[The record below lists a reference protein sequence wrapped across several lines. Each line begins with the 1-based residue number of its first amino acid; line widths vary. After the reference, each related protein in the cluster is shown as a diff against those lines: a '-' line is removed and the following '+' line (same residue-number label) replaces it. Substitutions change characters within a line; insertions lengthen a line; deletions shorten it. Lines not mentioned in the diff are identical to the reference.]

1 MRVRKI
7 FLWQSKALRTLSPAL
22 WVAAHVTLGGALLLS
37 LIAAGPI
44 RINTN
49 LFDILPA
56 STSLKGAATA
66 DKILSD
72 RTGRQVSVL
81 AASASFDE
89 AKRGAD
95 TFYQTFAENH
105 AVFESLSLYVDEA
118 VLSQFTAYLHEY
130 RYMLISEEDQRL
142 LETGASQSL
151 VEDALAQ
158 VFGAFTIS
166 SLDNLETDPFLL
178 ANRRMNRL
186 LASSLLSSGS
196 LSPHDGV
203 LAAQHDGLW
212 YVMIRGVLSAQG
224 VSLTNKAGAVPRIY
238 ATCAE
243 LAQPSL
249 HFVYSGIPFHSWE
262 SSSNAQRE
270 ISLISTVTLV
280 IILLLFLLVFRSLL
294 PALLSVLAAFI
305 SLAVA
310 TGMTLLVFREI
321 HVLTFVFGTTL
332 IGTCVDYSIHYFMH
346 WKKNFLLKT
355 GDAIR
360 AHIFRGVMMSFVS
373 TEICFV
379 ALLFAPFVILKQFAM
394 FSIAGLASSFLTVTC
409 LYPALPLKRGNA
421 PYQIRPPQRT
431 VGQNIRITFRLLT
444 LAALCTV
451 CIVVLVVLRDKVRTK
466 NDLSTLYRPSGAL
479 LESEKTAAMVLNQ
492 GSSGWY
498 FIVAGASVEE
508 TLEREEAL
516 RKRLDAE
523 IAADNLQSYLAA
535 SLFVPSTQ
543 TQKASYNAAQA
554 LTPLADAQLAAL
566 GFLPSAV
573 DAFSDDFASQKNHF
587 ITPDNTLALPAYL
600 RDVIATLW
608 IETTEACY
616 SCVLPLHTKD
626 QAAFRA
632 IAAELDGVFF
642 INKVKDI
649 GSELDTLTRIM
660 LTLFGVAYLV
670 IAIVVKCFYKWKE
683 TLRICA
689 VPFFMILATLAVF
702 ALAGIPLGFF
712 SVTGLV
718 LVFGLGLDYMFYL
731 TESAD
736 ATVSIRA
743 IQLSFA
749 TTALSFGALALSNFI
764 PVHIFGLSVL
774 TGLTAAFA
782 AGMLLNNQ
790 HL

>member
-1 MRVRKI
+1 M
-7 FLWQSKALRTLSPAL
+7 WQSKALKALSPAL
-22 WVAAHVTLGGALLLS
+22 WVAIHGALGGVFLLS
-37 LIAAGPI
+37 LIVAGPI
-44 RINTN
+44 RVNTN

-56 STSLKGAATA
+56 SASLKGAATA
-66 DKILSD
+66 DKMLSD
-72 RTGRQVSVL
+72 RTGRQVSLL
-81 AASASFDE
+81 AASADFDE

-95 TFYQTFAENH
+95 IFYQTFAENR

-118 VLSQFTAYLHEY
+118 VLAQFTAYLHEY
-130 RYMLISEEDQRL
+130 RYMLLSEEDQRL
-142 LETGASQSL
+142 LESGASERL
-151 VEDALAQ
+151 AEDALAQ
-158 VFGAFTIS
+158 VFGAFTLS
-166 SLDNLETDPFLL
+166 SLDNVESDPFLL
-178 ANRRMNRL
+178 ANRRMNRV

-196 LSPHDGV
+196 LAPRDGV
-203 LAAQHDGLW
+203 LAAQRDGLW

-238 ATCAE
+238 AACAE

-294 PALLSVLAAFI
+294 PALLSVVAALI
-305 SLAVA
+305 SLAAASGV
-310 TGMTLLVFREI
+310 TLLVFREI

-346 WKKNFLLKT
+346 WKTNVALKT

-379 ALLFAPFVILKQFAM
+379 ALLFAPFVILKQFAV
-394 FSIAGLASSFLTVTC
+394 FSVAGLASSFLTVTC
-409 LYPALPLKRGNA
+409 LYPAFPLKRDNA
-421 PYQIRPPQRT
+421 PAQIRPSRRT
-431 VGQNIRITFRLLT
+431 VGQNRRSRLGLIT
-444 LAALCTV
+444 LAALCAV
-451 CIVVLVVLRDKVRTK
+451 CVAVLAALHDKVRAQ

-479 LESEKTAAMVLNQ
+479 LESEKTAATVLNQ

-498 FIVAGASVEE
+498 FIVAGADAEE

-523 IAADNLQSYLAA
+523 IIAENLRSYLAA

-543 TQKASYNAAQA
+543 TQRASYNAARA
-554 LTPLADAQLAAL
+554 LVPLADAQFAAL
-566 GFLPSAV
+566 GFPPAAV
-573 DAFSDDFASQKNHF
+573 EAFSDDFVSQENRF
-587 ITPDNTLALPAYL
+587 ITPNTLALPAYL

-608 IETTEACY
+608 IETADACY

-626 QAAFRA
+626 EAAFRA

-660 LTLFGVAYLV
+660 LTLFGAAYLV
-670 IAIVVKCFYKWKE
+670 IAIVVKCCYKWKE

-702 ALAGIPLGFF
+702 ALADIPLGFF

-749 TTALSFGALALSNFI
+749 TTALSFGALALSGFV

-790 HL
+790 QS